1 MGDPPPKCRFVTAI
15 CLYIVRQIKIINRY
29 CALHDGRIN
38 YLIPTLVGSW
48 PYSTFL
54 CGTNFSSHQ
63 NSTVFPTSEI
73 QIKQFLQFSSFIW
86 WSDHLLAGRATLHRL
101 YDNQAPEGSQI
112 FNPRIFG
119 MGFCKIPGFF
129 GTGLVWNFIPGF
141 YQKSTGSLGISL
153 SPHKFGQFHTFWR
166 TYLFVKYIRQTK
178 VSSIPSC
185 GKQQERAGVQ
195 CCWRQEWHGLEKFVI
210 CDLCREEKLT
220 PDLHM
225 MDMAWTRLANWK
237 IYVGT

>member
-1 MGDPPPKCRFVTAI
+1 MCKTKPILGKPPPKKVVKFRKISYMGDPPPKCRFVTAI

-73 QIKQFLQFSSFIW
+73 QIKQCLQFSSFIW
-86 WSDHLLAGRATLHRL
+86 WSDHLLAGPATLHRL

-141 YQKSTGSLGISL
+141 YQKSTGSLGIGSFL
-153 SPHKFGQFHTFWR
+153 HHKTS
-166 TYLFVKYIRQTK
+166 YY
-178 VSSIPSC
+178 
-185 GKQQERAGVQ
+185 
-195 CCWRQEWHGLEKFVI
+195 
-210 CDLCREEKLT
+210 
-220 PDLHM
+220 
-225 MDMAWTRLANWK
+225 
-237 IYVGT
+237 